1 MLNPSNVE
9 ALKKFFES
17 NPHLS
22 TYELAIVAGR
32 SPSTIRN
39 WKRKCGITLKE
50 SPFPKGREY
59 KKKEVPQVSDKLVW
73 DTKEWF
79 YQKYVTEGLGIPTIA
94 RMISKSVSLVA
105 GRLKKYDVPTRPHKD
120 AVKSNNTS
128 CDEGWLYYNYAT
140 RDQYV
145 DWCTKNAKPVEPE
158 GGKALSLAKCATIA
172 GVVPYTIYNW
182 LVRYRI
188 PMRDI
193 NEAMAGENNPFFGKK
208 HSDATKQ
215 KIRESYW
222 KARGGTEVP
231 PAQAPDQGDT
241 GTPPSPP
248 ASPESQLP
256 PPQS

>member
-1 MLNPSNVE
+1 MLNPNNIDS
-9 ALKKFFES
+9 LKKFFDD

-39 WKRKCGITLKE
+39 WKRKCGIALKE

-59 KKKEVPQVSDKLVW
+59 KKRDVVSVTDKGQW
-73 DTKEWF
+73 DSKEWF
-79 YQKYVTEGLGIPTIA
+79 HARYITDGLGIPTIA

-105 GRLKKYDVPTRPHKD
+105 GRLKKYEISTRAHSE
-120 AVKSNNTS
+120 AVKSVNQS
-128 CDEGWLYYNYAT
+128 CDEAWLYFNYAT

-145 DWCTKNAKPVEPE
+145 EWCTKNAKQVDPE
-158 GGKALSLAKCATIA
+158 GGKALSLAKCSEIA

-182 LVRYRI
+182 LVRFKI

-193 NEAMAGENNPFFGKK
+193 NEAMSGENNPFYGKK

-222 KARGGTEVP
+222 KIRNPQVP
-231 PAQAPDQGDT
+231 SAEAPNQGDAKPPQNPAPDQKG
-241 GTPPSPP
+241 
-248 ASPESQLP
+248 ELP
-256 PPQS
+256 PPTV

>member
-1 MLNPSNVE
+1 MLNPNKIE
-9 ALKKFFES
+9 DLKKFFET
-17 NPHLS
+17 NPYLS

-59 KKKEVPQVSDKLVW
+59 KKKDVTIISDKGTW
-73 DTKEWF
+73 DCKEWF
-79 YQKYVTEGLGIPTIA
+79 YQKYVTENLGIPTIA
-94 RMISKSVSLVA
+94 RMITKSVSLVA
-105 GRLKKYDVPTRPHKD
+105 GRLKKYEIQTRSHID
-120 AVKSNNTS
+120 AVKSVNQS
-128 CDEGWLYYNYAT
+128 CDEAWLYFNYAT

-145 DWCTKNAKPVEPE
+145 DWCTKNAKQVDPE
-158 GGKALSLAKCATIA
+158 GGKALSLAKCSKIA

-182 LVRYRI
+182 LARFKI

-193 NEAMAGENNPFFGKK
+193 NEAMSGENNPFFGKK

-222 KARGGTEVP
+222 KIRDPQVP
-231 PAQAPDQGDT
+231 TKEAPNSGDVN
-241 GTPPSPP
+241 PPPGQS
-248 ASPESQLP
+248 SNQEGQLP
-256 PPQS
+256 PSV